1 MRSFAA
7 STDMYVL
14 LNARTAGKLGLK
26 QDDAVKLAASGGE
39 CRACVRIFEGVMDDT
54 VVAPLGFGHTAWDDF
69 SKGKGD
75 NVHKLLAAEIED
87 GTGLSRFAT
96 ARVTVSRA

>member
-1 MRSFAA
+1 MPTF
-7 STDMYVL
+7 
-14 LNARTAGKLGLK
+14 
-26 QDDAVKLAASGGE
+26 E
-39 CRACVRIFEGVMDDT
+39 CVMDAT